1 VVSNLREEGI
11 MKEKE
16 KYQGYVEREVT
27 VTLPCSDMIQV
38 ALYLEY
44 GELLLIPTAI
54 TDVLTAVVEV
64 YFSKEGKNERA

>member
-1 VVSNLREEGI
+1 
-11 MKEKE
+11 
-16 KYQGYVEREVT
+16 
-27 VTLPCSDMIQV
+27 MIQV

-54 TDVLTAVVEV
+54 TNVLTAVVEV